1 MRWSKQWQQ
10 EGGGRELLR
19 LAIPLILSSSFMT
32 LQITIDR
39 ALLSQSSS
47 GAVAA
52 AMPAA
57 VLYWT
62 FLTLL
67 QNTASYATTFVA
79 QYTGAGRPHRVGP
92 AVWQALYFSVAGGV
106 AFLGLLP
113 LAGPLFS
120 LGGSGEGSEEE
131 QG

>member
-1 MRWSKQWQQ
+1 SDLGRTSCPSPCLIVTKFLARLLRAAAPGKSQVHVLIRKEHRVRWIQRWSQ

-39 ALLSQSSS
+39 ALLSQASSD
-47 GAVAA
+47 AVAA

-57 VLYWT
+57 LVYWT

-67 QNTASYATTFVA
+67 QNTAGYATTFVA
-79 QYTGAGRPHRVGP
+79 QYT
-92 AVWQALYFSVAGGV
+92 
-106 AFLGLLP
+106 
-113 LAGPLFS
+113 
-120 LGGSGEGSEEE
+120 
-131 QG
+131 